1 MRTKGARM
9 FRLNLRTLGLTSLVF
24 FASASTPVVFAQMGS
39 KSIACA
45 AQLDRVSLDGGTF
58 VMGSE
63 AGYRDEA
70 PERSAQVEAFQIESQ
85 EVTNSRFA
93 AFVEET
99 GYVTVAE
106 RQPDPAAHPGI
117 PADMLVPGSAV
128 FVSPIVSGLQN
139 WWQFVEGA
147 SWRHPEGPG
156 STIDTRMDHPVVHIA
171 YEDALAFAEWA
182 GGDLPTEAE
191 WEFAARGGLEGARYE
206 WGDTPPDIGEP
217 RANTWQGPFP
227 ISNTEQD
234 GYFGTAPVGCFGA
247 NGYGL
252 HDMTGNVWEWTKDSY
267 RAGNPNSG
275 LLKGGSYLCA
285 DNFCRRYRPSARH
298 EQERDFSA
306 SHIGFRVIYRT
317 SEGD

>member
-1 MRTKGARM
+1 MDMQRASLFRSTNRYLALALGA
-9 FRLNLRTLGLTSLVF
+9 FLVG
-24 FASASTPVVFAQMGS
+24 ASALPQ
-39 KSIACA
+39 A
-45 AQLDRVSLDGGTF
+45 AQPKTESAACMAELNRVSLDGGAFT
-58 VMGSE
+58 MGSDT
-63 AGYRDEA
+63 GYRDEA
-70 PERSAQVEAFQIESQ
+70 PARSAQVDEFEIESL
-85 EVTNSRFA
+85 EVTNRRFA
-93 AFVEET
+93 AFVQET
-99 GYVTVAE
+99 GYITVAE
-106 RQPDPAAHPGI
+106 RQPDPTAHPGI

-128 FVSPIVSGLQN
+128 FVSPIVSGLTT

-156 STIDTRMDHPVVHIA
+156 STIETRMDHPVVHIA
-171 YEDALAFAEWA
+171 FEDALAFAEWT

-191 WEFAARGGLEGARYE
+191 WEFAARGGLENARYE
-206 WGDTPPDIGEP
+206 WGDTPPEQGSP

-234 GYFGTAPVGCFGA
+234 GYFGTAPAGCFGS

-252 HDMTGNVWEWTKDSY
+252 HDMTGNVWEWTKDRY
-267 RAGNPNSG
+267 RSGNPNSG

-317 SEGD
+317 SEDG